1 MKNGNGIMGLSFQS
15 LSRNQNPTL
24 LNSMVEQNLIK
35 KAMKEIDKKV
45 DLSNQLEEKAKEKL
59 KEEEKSSSENKEG

>member
-1 MKNGNGIMGLSFQS
+1 MADLIGKFYYYFIDLTFLKEQ
-15 LSRNQNPTL
+15 
-24 LNSMVEQNLIK
+24 EFIKQNLIK

>member
-1 MKNGNGIMGLSFQS
+1 MADLIGKLKII
-15 LSRNQNPTL
+15 L
-24 LNSMVEQNLIK
+24 LTWLFLKEQEFIKQNLIK